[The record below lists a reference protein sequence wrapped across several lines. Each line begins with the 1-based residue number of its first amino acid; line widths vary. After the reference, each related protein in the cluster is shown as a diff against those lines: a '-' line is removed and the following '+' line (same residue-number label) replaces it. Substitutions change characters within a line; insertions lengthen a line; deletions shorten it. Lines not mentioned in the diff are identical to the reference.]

1 MASRNSL
8 SKTFV
13 WILLGLLFVGLAGF
27 GATNLSGTIRT
38 LGQAGDQTISVDQF
52 ARELQRESNAIV
64 AQTGQPLPMDQVRAL
79 GIDRQVLGRLV
90 ALASID
96 HETAQM
102 GISIGDENLQRE
114 IVQIP
119 TFQGLD
125 GNFDRES
132 YAFALQNAGLNEA
145 EFEQD
150 LRNEASRT
158 LVQSAILSGVEMPD
172 TVRDVIVEYIGQ
184 RRSFTWARLG
194 PDALLT
200 PVPTPTD
207 AELRT
212 FYDDNIEAY
221 TLPETKRIT
230 YAQIT
235 PADILDTVEVD
246 ETALRDAYATREA
259 EFNQPERRLVERLVF
274 QDEAAANDAQ
284 AQLEVGGTTFELLV
298 QDRGL
303 SLADVDM
310 GDVAIGELDEAGEAV
325 FAAGSGD
332 VVGPLPTTLGPALF
346 RINAVLA
353 AQTTSFEEAEP
364 TLRDELAQDRARRQ
378 LEVFSQE
385 FEDLLAGGATLEELV
400 GETEMQLGQI
410 EWTTT
415 TLDDIAAYGAFRTAA
430 AAVTEDD
437 FPEIGF
443 LEDGGL
449 FAIRLDE
456 TLPPRPEPFDDA
468 RAAVTE
474 DATRAATEMALEEQA
489 AGIVTSLATEGDFVA
504 AGLTPNVETD
514 LTRSAFVEGTPP
526 QLMAEVFEMTP
537 GDVSVIPADGSVFV
551 LQLDE
556 VQPADTTG
564 DMAAL
569 SDALGLEL
577 DQTLAQA
584 LFEAFARDA
593 QLRAEPRIDER
604 ALNAV
609 MTSFQ

>member
-13 WILLGLLFVGLAGF
+13 WILLGLLFIGLAGF

-52 ARELQRESNAIV
+52 ARELQRETNAIV
-64 AQTGQPLPMDQVRAL
+64 AQTGQALPMEQVRAL

-132 YAFALQNAGLNEA
+132 YSFALQNSGLNEA

-172 TVRDVIVEYIGQ
+172 TVREVIVEYIGQ

-200 PVPTPTD
+200 PVPTPTE

-212 FYDDNIEAY
+212 FYDDNIDAY

-246 ETALRDAYATREA
+246 ETALREAYAARET

-310 GDVAIGELDEAGEAV
+310 GDVAIGELDDAGAAV
-325 FAAGSGD
+325 FAAESGD
-332 VVGPLPTTLGPALF
+332 VVGPLPSSLGPALF

-364 TLRDELAQDRARRQ
+364 TLRDALAQDRARRQ

-400 GETEMQLGQI
+400 DETEMQLGQI

-415 TLDDIAAYGAFRTAA
+415 SLDDIAAYGAFRTAA
-430 AAVTEDD
+430 AVVTEDD

-474 DATRAATEMALEEQA
+474 DTTRAATEMALEEQA
-489 AGIVTSLATEGDFVA
+489 AGIVSSLATEGDFVA
-504 AGLTPNVETD
+504 AGLSPNVETD

-537 GDVSVIPADGSVFV
+537 GDVSVVPADGSVFV
-551 LQLDE
+551 IQLDQ

-593 QLRAEPRIDER
+593 QQRAEPRIDER